1 MDDLGGKTTIFGN
14 LHITCR
20 HNEPPNGSLDSS
32 LINMINHWNR
42 STLLSSEPCHPSQQ
56 TFQTWNFRPGDPPE
70 YRKLGKTWFVAV
82 GSLLL
87 SSHRSKW
94 WNHFAQPHQDG
105 LPSLLHSILHRSAA
119 PCWKIL
125 WVLKK
130 PEFAAHMAAGMHLHM
145 ITKTIQS
152 IFHNSL

>member
-1 MDDLGGKTTIFGN
+1 MPSITADL
-14 LHITCR
+14 
-20 HNEPPNGSLDSS
+20 P
-32 LINMINHWNR
+32 
-42 STLLSSEPCHPSQQ
+42 
-56 TFQTWNFRPGDPPE
+56 TWNFRPGDPPE
-70 YRKLGKTWFVAV
+70 YRKLGKTWFVAA

-130 PEFAAHMAAGMHLHM
+130 PEFAAQKGCGNASTYHYQDNMSKQFVLESLRRLLFTLATEPLAVLNIHVPAYKLEPAARNFWGGWF
-145 ITKTIQS
+145 ITPRLPK
-152 IFHNSL
+152 NP